1 MNKEDIIEQLGEDIL
16 AYVMSGSRAE
26 SQIARRIKPEELPD
40 RFVDYQLLLDLHFIL
55 RPKVVEFVRELP
67 QRLRGIKT
75 STRIKTKTQHGEI
88 DGRINWGS
96 TIKTRYS
103 QNPKNRSLFVCDN
116 KTVNYDIPENI
127 VLKHVIAVINECLQ
141 ASEEFLKNQ
150 YEWNQ
155 ESWKNEEKLIDELE
169 RIFERNVHVDR
180 IREPEYYE
188 PTERMI
194 ISAENSRQPLYTEA
208 AELVKKRRDI
218 QEGDKH
224 EIKNLLQNTAIT
236 PDDEST
242 LFELYVLFRFIQKL
256 EEIRDD
262 SVTLETIKP
271 NQNEI
276 ARFSDDPEM
285 VLYHDQSAGDR
296 NISFDIEESFEE
308 KDKLSR
314 SDRVQKVARTISDN
328 YFNEGYQNFTGRPDV
343 IALEIKDDENN
354 QYEYLIAEVKNSRN
368 KSTIRRGIRDTLE
381 YLAFLQVHPAKQK
394 KHYVHENTD
403 SGLFGYGTKG
413 LLVIRDLEKETQT
426 PEKQSSEM
434 TILQASELE
443 NNLESVLKDAFSSL
457 N

>member
-1 MNKEDIIEQLGEDIL
+1 
-16 AYVMSGSRAE
+16 
-26 SQIARRIKPEELPD
+26 
-40 RFVDYQLLLDLHFIL
+40 
-55 RPKVVEFVRELP
+55 
-67 QRLRGIKT
+67 
-75 STRIKTKTQHGEI
+75 
-88 DGRINWGS
+88 
-96 TIKTRYS
+96 
-103 QNPKNRSLFVCDN
+103 
-116 KTVNYDIPENI
+116 
-127 VLKHVIAVINECLQ
+127 LQ
-141 ASEEFLKNQ
+141 DSEEFLKNQ